1 MLEQHG
7 TVVEQRGAWARVRV
21 QRDQHCSQCA
31 TTGGCGAVTLA
42 AALPRTRTE
51 CWVPSR
57 DTLQAGQS
65 VTVTVAEGDAVA
77 AAALV
82 YLVPLLGLLIAAACS
97 HPLGEPASVMGGAL
111 GLATGL
117 FGARRLATRLLARG
131 HWQLGLVDH
140 HLPPNGAGTTTPN
153 N

>member
-51 CWVPSR
+51 CWVQSR
-57 DTLQAGQS
+57 NALQPGQS
-65 VTVTVAEGDAVA
+65 VTLTVADGDAVA

-82 YLVPLLGLLIAAACS
+82 YLIPLLGLLIAAAS
-97 HPLGEPASVMGGAL
+97 FHPLGELASVIGGAL
-111 GLATGL
+111 GLAMGL
-117 FGARRLATRLLARG
+117 LGVRRLATRLLARG
-131 HWQLGLVDH
+131 HWQLALADRY
-140 HLPPNGAGTTTPN
+140 LPAGRAGITKPND
-153 N
+153 